1 MSARPNHHQKSSPR
15 DGTSCQF
22 SKKYREYVVFITINN
37 VQVALNMS
45 DDKINQSLNPLNQE
59 QRIAEI
65 TQNWVDVNETL
76 RNIEYAYSTYVQ
88 SVYRVRP
95 TTFIFF
101 TTNQKLAI
109 ASQMFTNYLVA
120 HKITHEHYRKN
131 PIHQQHWIMKH
142 TIHRSNESKYYS
154 DFIDH
159 IYNTGTGQLL

>member
-1 MSARPNHHQKSSPR
+1 MSARPNHHQKSPSR

-22 SKKYREYVVFITINN
+22 SKRYRENVVFITIND
-37 VQVALNMS
+37 VQVALNIS
-45 DDKINQSLNPLNQE
+45 EDKINEFLNPFRQE

-65 TQNWVDVNETL
+65 TRNWNDVNETL
-76 RNIEYAYSTYVQ
+76 RNIEYAYSIYVQ
-88 SVYRVRP
+88 SVYKVRP

-101 TTNQKLAI
+101 TTNHNLAI

-120 HKITHEHYRKN
+120 HHITHERYRKN

-142 TIHRSNESKYYS
+142 TIHKVDEVKYYS